1 VLVAVGDADR
11 LTPPAN
17 ARHMAEA
24 IPGARLLILEDAGH
38 VAFLEEH
45 EVLDAEL
52 TVLAR
57 GALATT
63 RRRRGPSRLRG
74 RVRRVPGPS

>member
-1 VLVAVGDADR
+1 
-11 LTPPAN
+11 
-17 ARHMAEA
+17 MAEA

-38 VAFLEEH
+38 LALLEEH

-52 TVLAR
+52 TILAR
-57 GALATT
+57 EALGPA

-74 RVRRVPGPS
+74 RVRRVPGPT